1 MALDLESVVAKFD
14 EDDLLVAFRG
24 APLASLA
31 PPHPNPW
38 HPWDPTTDGNSGRE
52 RRILARLCEVA
63 EAEGDDMPETTHP
76 TAVAPAVNA
85 LPLPFF
91 RVAEASQWLDN
102 WKRERISNTQS
113 VLSDDGGWDLLV
125 FPGA

>member
-1 MALDLESVVAKFD
+1 MILIRTGGP
-14 EDDLLVAFRG
+14 RG
-24 APLASLA
+24 IPWRTPGIPG

-52 RRILARLCEVA
+52 RIILARLREVA

-91 RVAEASQWLDN
+91 PRSGSKSMA
-102 WKRERISNTQS
+102 
-113 VLSDDGGWDLLV
+113 
-125 FPGA
+125 